1 LTLFLAAVII
11 AAMDDA
17 HYQTRCAEP
26 LPATAEASFDNLD
39 EAGYLE
45 ANPDIAQAVR
55 DGQWQCGRA
64 HFEAFGHREHR
75 RVWQIGR
82 IEAMRAGKLP
92 RLEPCLRRDRPHRKR
107 GAKYDFLTPDL
118 RAAAAIVPTDN
129 VSENEYDGIV
139 LSLIKACPDGLIL
152 DCGAGRRPVYYPNV
166 VNYEI
171 VDYPTTDILGIAE
184 ELPFEDNSFD
194 DVLSIAVLEH
204 VRDPFRAAREIGR
217 VLKPGG
223 RLICA
228 APFLQPLHAFPHHYY
243 NMTHFGLRAL
253 FEPSLV
259 VDDMPII
266 ESVLPIFSLSWIVSS
281 WAAGLSGAAR
291 EQFLGLSIR
300 ELIGATHTLLSQA
313 WVAELPIGTIREL
326 AHGTVLL
333 AHKPHE
339 RLNPDRLV
347 AGEARAAASR
357 T

>member
-1 LTLFLAAVII
+1 MLII
-11 AAMDDA
+11 AAMDEA
-17 HYQTRCAEP
+17 HCQTRRVEP
-26 LPATAEASFDNLD
+26 LPAAAEASFDNFD

-45 ANPDIAQAVR
+45 ANPDIAQAVLH
-55 DGQWQCGRA
+55 GQWHCGRA

-75 RVWQIGR
+75 RVSQISR
-82 IEAMRAGKLP
+82 IEAIRAGKLT

-118 RAAAAIVPTDN
+118 RDAAALARTDN
-129 VSENEYDGIV
+129 VSENGYESIV
-139 LSLIKACPDGLIL
+139 LSLIEACPDGLIL

-194 DVLSIAVLEH
+194 GVLSIAVLEH

-228 APFLQPLHAFPHHYY
+228 APFLQPLHAFPNHYY

-259 VDDMPII
+259 VDDMPIL
-266 ESVLPIFSLSWIVSS
+266 ECTLPVFSLSWIVHS
-281 WAAGLSGAAR
+281 WAAGLSGATR
-291 EQFLGLSIR
+291 EQFLDLSIR
-300 ELIGATHTLLSQA
+300 EFIDAPQTLLSQA
-313 WVAELPIGTIREL
+313 WVAELPVGTIREL
-326 AHGTVLL
+326 AHGTILL

-339 RLNPDRLV
+339 RR
-347 AGEARAAASR
+347 
-357 T
+357 